1 IPSPHAGE
9 PSLYPSPL
17 AGEGEGGGFFIPCR
31 GVSQYALL
39 NPTLVYLF
47 RSARRPVPSIQ
58 ATFPHEPVSNCLT
71 SQNAVAKSDDGCTMV
86 RLDNC
91 IGDDCV
97 ILIELAPRPTRRK
110 ARAGLLF
117 SGGSDALGFCTSLR
131 SSP

>member
-1 IPSPHAGE
+1 P
-9 PSLYPSPL
+9 PL
-17 AGEGEGGGFFIPCR
+17 RGRVGVGGSSFHVGTYRNTPPQSTA
-31 GVSQYALL
+31 VS
-39 NPTLVYLF
+39 F

-58 ATFPHEPVSNCLT
+58 ATFPHEPASNCLT

-91 IGDDCV
+91 IGDDCI

-117 SGGSDALGFCTSLR
+117 SGGSVALR
-131 SSP
+131 SL